1 MTMKKAVA
9 ILVLTLPIFTSSF
22 AQETKIISDCTVN
35 YEVTVEDTKADPS
48 VAKSMSA
55 TSKVVYIKGTK
66 SRTDLETPS
75 FKQTMIYDSKSDSTI
90 ILREL
95 GNSKY
100 ISYLDGNMRKEK
112 NKKYEGIQFTNT
124 NDKKTIL
131 GYDCTKVIAKLADGT
146 TYEVFY
152 TTSIIPS
159 TTGYEYQFRD
169 LPGFV
174 LEYEAEF
181 ERGKTK
187 VKFTASKITLIPV
200 PVAKFDVPKTGYRV
214 L

>member
-1 MTMKKAVA
+1 MKKTLITSILA
-9 ILVLTLPIFTSSF
+9 ILFFAKSF

-35 YEVTVEDTKADPS
+35 YDISVQDPKVDALVQKAMAGTTK
-48 VAKSMSA
+48 VLY
-55 TSKVVYIKGTK
+55 VKGART
-66 SRTDLETPS
+66 RTDLETPN
-75 FKQTMIYDSKSDSTI
+75 FKQTMIYDSKTDSTI

-100 ISYLDGNMRKEK
+100 ISYLDGNKRKEK
-112 NKKYEGIQFTNT
+112 NKKYEGIKFTKT
-124 NDKKTIL
+124 NEKKTIL
-131 GYDCTKVIAKLADGT
+131 GYDCNKVIANLTDGS
-146 TYEVFY
+146 TYDVYY
-152 TTSIIPS
+152 TNSIVPS
-159 TTGYEYQFRD
+159 TTEYEYQFRD

-181 ERGKTK
+181 EHGKTK
-187 VKFTASKITLIPV
+187 VKFSASKISLVPV